1 MPRATTKAT
10 TTLVDR
16 AQRAVL
22 STFDRSTY
30 DKKAGNLPRMPAAGH
45 AALPKHLSAIG
56 ILGKSTIYSLA
67 KQVLYDERPETDD
80 VHEVGDSNFY
90 PLYIRRTLIYQQ
102 LCGVLVSS
110 ATSARLLLDTGDYED
125 QEPSPFFGMAA
136 PSVGSAFALFVG
148 LFMLV
153 SGNLG
158 LRRFRPWFVI
168 AFRPLAKAAVKSLDL
183 KAKFTRPLLLTTR
196 AQLVAV
202 RTGGRKGGKNPEA
215 MTPLADVTNKPAAT
229 STVPVAVEKDKKLT
243 TRRKPKAKAPVR
255 TPRVVA
261 HCEIFV
267 DRLPSTC
274 NI

>member
-1 MPRATTKAT
+1 MPRATTRAT

-45 AALPKHLSAIG
+45 AALPKHFSAAE

-80 VHEVGDSNFY
+80 VHE
-90 PLYIRRTLIYQQ
+90 Q

-183 KAKFTRPLLLTTR
+183 KAKFTRPLLLTTH

-202 RTGGRKGGKNPEA
+202 RTGGRKGGKKPRA
-215 MTPLADVTNKPAAT
+215 TAPLADATNKPAAA
-229 STVPVAVEKDKKLT
+229 STVSTEVAEYEKLVKKPARKAQVSLPV
-243 TRRKPKAKAPVR
+243 PVR
-255 TPRVVA
+255 TRRVVED
-261 HCEIFV
+261 HPIYP
-267 DRLPSTC
+267 DRLPSTQY
-274 NI
+274 I